1 MSADAL
7 RPYRAILGARF
18 RMMLQY
24 RAAAIAG
31 VFTQIAFGLV
41 FVMVYDAFYRS
52 STASSQPLAFAQIAS
67 YVWLGQ
73 ALFSMFPWNADAEI
87 RKMIRTGAVAYELC
101 RPVDLY
107 AMWFARALA
116 WRTAPT
122 LLRALPMV
130 VFAMFV
136 LPALGQD
143 EWRLAIP
150 DAARGLAFLASLA
163 CALALACALS
173 TLIHVTMLWTIS
185 PEGVVMLAG
194 TAVSLLS
201 GLIIP
206 LPLMPDWAQHVLP
219 WLPFA
224 GLGDHPFRIY
234 GGSIP
239 LGDVPLVIARQLG
252 WTLVLVALGRAMLA
266 RAIQRIVV
274 QGG

>member
-1 MSADAL
+1 MRAGML
-7 RPYRAILGARF
+7 RPYRALLGARF

-41 FVMVYDAFYRS
+41 FVMVYEAFYRS
-52 STASSQPLAFAQIAS
+52 SSPASQPLAFAQIAS

-73 ALFSMFPWNADAEI
+73 ALFSMFPWNADTEI
-87 RKMIRTGAVAYELC
+87 RKMIRNGAVGYELC

-130 VFAMFV
+130 IFAMFV
-136 LPALGQD
+136 LPAVGLD
-143 EWRLAIP
+143 EWRLGIP
-150 DAARGLAFLASLA
+150 DGPRALAFLASLA
-163 CALALACALS
+163 CAVALACAMS

-206 LPLMPDWAQHVLP
+206 LPLMPAWAQHVLP

-234 GGSIP
+234 GGSIA
-239 LGDVPLVIARQLG
+239 LDAVPLVIARQLG
-252 WTLVLVALGRAMLA
+252 WTVALVALGRVLLA
-266 RAIQRIVV
+266 RAIRRIVV